1 MGDYFVNVEVNAM
14 APQIRAHIAQQ
25 TSWRLLVKSL
35 QIFERVDADRSGK
48 LEYGEFVQFGAL
60 IGLDA
65 SETEMLWNTMDEN
78 ESGSID
84 IVELFR
90 WFSARLYAQCQRAD
104 GDNDDGDGDSSESAV
119 SDNDN
124 DNENDEDVK
133 AQKKVTVTQRP
144 YQMKGAGEE
153 GLLEHSIVGEAMA
166 DIPHVDDDEK
176 VIG

>member
-104 GDNDDGDGDSSESAV
+104 GDDGNGDADSSESVV
-119 SDNDN
+119 SDD
-124 DNENDEDVK
+124 ENDEDQK
-133 AQKKVTVTQRP
+133 AQKAQKSAVTATTQR
-144 YQMKGAGEE
+144 QFKMKDERNIA
-153 GLLEHSIVGEAMA
+153 ADANA
-166 DIPHVDDDEK
+166 DISHVDDDEK